1 MKTAL
6 ILSIVVGATFLSAP
20 SQAKDV
26 SETATVM
33 TMSSVPCGTKVAH
46 QKQTR
51 ELLCH
56 EYVLRAGSTEYHIQ
70 QKEQKST
77 DLLALGQQAT
87 FTIHKDRMRL
97 HATNTNGKAKDFE
110 FVVVSMTAA
119 GEANP
124 PNAPQQ

>member
-6 ILSIVVGATFLSAP
+6 ILGVVVGAILLSAAA
-20 SQAKDV
+20 QAKEV
-26 SETATVM
+26 GETATVV
-33 TMSSVPCGTKVAH
+33 TMNSVPCGTKVAH
-46 QKQTR
+46 HKETR

-56 EYVLRAGSTEYHIQ
+56 EYVLRADSTEYHIQ
-70 QKEQKST
+70 QKEGKSS

-119 GEANP
+119 EANP
-124 PNAPQQ
+124 PNPPQQ